1 MNSGI
6 AELLA
11 SPYVSRVLAG
21 ILGATLIFFAVVS
34 VVLLYHWKRYES
46 INSRTIFMTMF
57 YFGGSIILFGGAAY
71 YLFLF
76 IK

>member
-11 SPYVSRVLAG
+11 HPYASRILEG

-34 VVLLYHWKRYES
+34 IVLLYHWKRYES
-46 INSRTIFMTMF
+46 TNIKIAFVIII
-57 YFGGSIILFGGAAY
+57 YFAGAVVFFGGAAY
-71 YLFLF
+71 YLSLL

>member
-1 MNSGI
+1 MNPSI

-11 SPYVSRVLAG
+11 NPYISRVLEG
-21 ILGATLIFFAVVS
+21 ILGATFIFFVAVS
-34 VVLLYHWKRYES
+34 VVLLYHWRKYES
-46 INSRTIFMTMF
+46 TNIKISFTAII
-57 YFGGSIILFGGAAY
+57 YFAGSVVLFGGAAY

>member
-1 MNSGI
+1 MNQSI

-11 SPYVSRVLAG
+11 NPYAFRSLTV
-21 ILGATLIFFAVVS
+21 ILGATLIFFAAVS
-34 VVLLYHWKRYES
+34 VVFLYHWKRYEATNVK
-46 INSRTIFMTMF
+46 IAFATTI
-57 YFGGSIILFGGAAY
+57 YFGVSIILFGGAAY

>member
-1 MNSGI
+1 MNYGI

-11 SPYVSRVLAG
+11 HPYLSRLLAA
-21 ILGATLIFFAVVS
+21 ILGATLIFFAVAS

-46 INSRTIFMTMF
+46 INSRTVFIIML
-57 YFGGSIILFGGAAY
+57 YFGGSVALFAGAAY

>member
-1 MNSGI
+1 MSPDI

-11 SPYVSRVLAG
+11 NPYAFRSLAV
-21 ILGATLIFFAVVS
+21 ILGATLIFFAAVS
-34 VVLLYHWKRYES
+34 VVLLYHWKRYEATNVK
-46 INSRTIFMTMF
+46 IAFATTI
-57 YFGGSIILFGGAAY
+57 YFGVSALLFGGAVY

>member
-11 SPYVSRVLAG
+11 HPYASRILEG

-34 VVLLYHWKRYES
+34 IVLLYHWKDTSQR
-46 INSRTIFMTMF
+46 
-57 YFGGSIILFGGAAY
+57 ILKS
-71 YLFLF
+71 LL
-76 IK
+76 